1 MTLRI
6 ILGIILCLFGL
17 FSSIDHA
24 GRKNTYK
31 VYRVCYYLL
40 SVLFFGT
47 LLKAIYMLATVID

>member
-6 ILGIILCLFGL
+6 ILSIILSLFGL

-31 VYRVCYYLL
+31 AYRVCYYLL
-40 SVLFFGT
+40 SALFFET
-47 LLKAIYMLATVID
+47 LLKALYMLATILA